1 MRIDRL
7 TNQLQLVLSDAQSL
21 AVGRDHSQLEPT
33 HMLAA
38 MLEQKGPGSVRLLLN
53 QAGFDVA
60 GLREAINAKLDNLP
74 SIKNPT
80 GEVGMS
86 PEMGRLLNLADRYA
100 QKIGDKFVSSDTVLI
115 VAMKDPQ
122 SSINELLKQFGNEQR
137 LQQAIEKIRGGESV
151 NDADSEGNR
160 QALEKYTV
168 DLTARAESGKLDPV
182 IGRDDEIRRTIQV
195 LQRRTKNNPVLI
207 GEPGVGKTAI
217 VEGLAQRIVN
227 GEVPEGLK
235 NKRLL
240 SLDLG
245 ALLAG
250 AKFRGDF
257 EERLKA
263 VINELGKQEGR
274 VILFIDEIHTMVGAG
289 KAEGSMDAGN
299 MLKPALARGELHCVG
314 ATTLDEYRKYIEK
327 DAALERRFQKVQ
339 VDEPN
344 ESDTIAIL
352 RGLKERY
359 EVHHGV
365 DITDSAIIA
374 AAKLSQRYI
383 TDRQLPDK
391 AIDLI
396 DEAASRIR
404 MEIDSKPE
412 EMDRL
417 ERRLIQLKIER
428 EAVKK
433 DEDEGSRKRL
443 AKIDQD
449 IDKFE
454 RELNDLE
461 EIWRAEKA
469 ALQGSQE
476 IKSQLEQARLELED
490 KRRKGDLARM
500 SELQY
505 GIIPQLEKQL
515 DMASQAEMMEMKL
528 LRNKVTDEEIAEV
541 VSKWTGIP
549 VSKMLEGEREK
560 LLRMED
566 ALHKRVIGQHE
577 AVVAVANAV
586 RRSRAG
592 LSDANRPN
600 GSFLFLGPTG
610 VGKTELCKSLAEFL
624 FDSSDAMVRIDMS
637 EFMEKHSVA
646 RLIGAPPGYVGYEEG
661 GYLTEAVRR
670 KPYSVL
676 LLDEVE
682 KAHPDVFNILLQ
694 VLEDGRLTD
703 GQGRTV
709 DFRNTVIVMTSNLGS
724 DRIQELAEDKSFD
737 TVSFDSVVTGDMNN
751 SLNNE
756 NRYNAM
762 KDAVMEV
769 VGAHFRPEFINR
781 IDEVVVFHPLG
792 REQIRGIADIQLELL
807 RKRLAEREL
816 GLELDDAVMNK
827 LAAVGFDPVYGARPL
842 KRAIQQLVEN
852 PLANDILSGKFV
864 PGSIIHGTLR
874 GDKLVFEPKRLQ

>member
-7 TNQLQLVLSDAQSL
+7 TNQLQVALSDAQSIAL
-21 AVGRDHSQLEPT
+21 GQDHSQLDT
-33 HMLAA
+33 SHLLLA
-38 MLEQKGPGSVRLLLN
+38 MIDQKGAASVRSLLS

-60 GLREAINAKLDNLP
+60 GLRTALNELVENLP
-74 SIKNPT
+74 QIKNPT
-80 GEVGMS
+80 GEVTMS
-86 PEMGRLLNLADRYA
+86 QDLIKVLNLADRHA
-100 QKIGDKFVSSDTVLI
+100 QKVGDKFVSSDSVLL
-115 VAMKDPQ
+115 VLMSEMQGAVP
-122 SSINELLKQFGNEQR
+122 ELLKKFGNAQR
-137 LQQAIEKIRGGESV
+137 LQQAIQKVRGGEKV
-151 NDADSEGNR
+151 EDADSEGNR

-168 DLTARAESGKLDPV
+168 DLTARAEEGKLDPV

-245 ALLAG
+245 GLLAG

-257 EERLKA
+257 EERLKS
-263 VINELGKQEGR
+263 VINELSKQEGR

-289 KAEGSMDAGN
+289 KAEGAMDAGN

-417 ERRLIQLKIER
+417 ERRLIQFKIER
-428 EAVKK
+428 EAVRK
-433 DEDEGSRKRL
+433 DEDEASKKRL
-443 AKIDQD
+443 AKLDQD

-476 IKSQLEQARLELED
+476 IKSQLEQARLELEE

-515 DMASQAEMMEMKL
+515 DMAGQAEMMEMKL
-528 LRNKVTDEEIAEV
+528 LRNKVTEEEIAEV

-549 VSKMLEGEREK
+549 VSKML
-560 LLRMED
+560 
-566 ALHKRVIGQHE
+566 
-577 AVVAVANAV
+577 
-586 RRSRAG
+586 
-592 LSDANRPN
+592 
-600 GSFLFLGPTG
+600 
-610 VGKTELCKSLAEFL
+610 
-624 FDSSDAMVRIDMS
+624 
-637 EFMEKHSVA
+637 
-646 RLIGAPPGYVGYEEG
+646 
-661 GYLTEAVRR
+661 
-670 KPYSVL
+670 
-676 LLDEVE
+676 
-682 KAHPDVFNILLQ
+682 
-694 VLEDGRLTD
+694 
-703 GQGRTV
+703 
-709 DFRNTVIVMTSNLGS
+709 
-724 DRIQELAEDKSFD
+724 
-737 TVSFDSVVTGDMNN
+737 
-751 SLNNE
+751 
-756 NRYNAM
+756 
-762 KDAVMEV
+762 
-769 VGAHFRPEFINR
+769 
-781 IDEVVVFHPLG
+781 
-792 REQIRGIADIQLELL
+792 
-807 RKRLAEREL
+807 
-816 GLELDDAVMNK
+816 
-827 LAAVGFDPVYGARPL
+827 
-842 KRAIQQLVEN
+842 
-852 PLANDILSGKFV
+852 
-864 PGSIIHGTLR
+864 
-874 GDKLVFEPKRLQ
+874 

>member
-7 TNQLQLVLSDAQSL
+7 TSQLQLALSDAQSL
-21 AVGRDHSQLEPT
+21 ALGQDHSQLEAC
-33 HMLAA
+33 HLLWA
-38 MLEQKGPGSVRLLLN
+38 MIEQKGAASARMLLT

-60 GLREAINAKLDNLP
+60 GLRAAIGNVIKGLP
-74 SIKNPT
+74 RIKSPT
-80 GEVGMS
+80 GEVAMS
-86 PEMGRLLNLADRYA
+86 QELGRLLNLADRRA
-100 QKIGDKFVSSDTVLI
+100 QKIGDKFVSSDSVLLS
-115 VAMKDPQ
+115 AMSDAEN
-122 SSINELLKQFGNEQR
+122 SISELLKKFGNTQR
-137 LQQAIEKIRGGESV
+137 LEQAITKVRDGATV
-151 NDADSEGNR
+151 DDADSEGNR

-168 DLTARAESGKLDPV
+168 DLTARAEAGKLDPV

-217 VEGLAQRIVN
+217 AEGLAQRIIN

-257 EERLKA
+257 EERLKS
-263 VINELGKQEGR
+263 VINELAKQEGKI
-274 VILFIDEIHTMVGAG
+274 ILFIDEIHTMVGAG
-289 KAEGSMDAGN
+289 KGEGAMDAGN

-339 VDEPN
+339 VNEPN

-433 DEDEGSRKRL
+433 DEDEASKKHL
-443 AKIDQD
+443 AKINID
-449 IDKFE
+449 IQKFE
-454 RELNDLE
+454 REYADLD

-469 ALQGSQE
+469 ALQGSQD
-476 IKSQLEQARLELED
+476 IKSQLEKARIELEE

-515 DMASQAEMMEMKL
+515 VTAGQAEMTDMKL
-528 LRNKVTDEEIAEV
+528 LRNKVTEEEIAEV

-549 VSKMLEGEREK
+549 VSKMLEGERDK
-560 LLRMED
+560 LLRMEE

-592 LSDANRPN
+592 LSDPNRPN

-624 FDSSDAMVRIDMS
+624 FDTADAMVRIDMS

-661 GYLTEAVRR
+661 GYLTEAIRR

-694 VLEDGRLTD
+694 VLDDGRLTD

-737 TVSFDSVVTGDMNN
+737 TVSFDTIVAGDMNN
-751 SLNNE
+751 SINNE

-769 VGAHFRPEFINR
+769 VGGHFRPEFINR

-792 REQIRGIADIQLELL
+792 RDQIRSIADIQLELL

-816 GLELDDAVMNK
+816 SLELSDAAMNK
-827 LAAVGFDPVYGARPL
+827 LAVAGFDPVYGARPL
-842 KRAIQQLVEN
+842 KRAIQQQIEN
-852 PLANDILSGKFV
+852 PLAQDILAGKFL
-864 PGSIIHGTLR
+864 PGTIIWGEVS
-874 GDKLVFEPKRLQ
+874 GDKLVFTVKKLH

>member
-1 MRIDRL
+1 MRQDRL
-7 TNQLQLVLSDAQSL
+7 TNQLQNALGEAQSL
-21 AVGRDHSQLEPT
+21 AVGRDHTSIEPA
-33 HMLAA
+33 HIIFA
-38 MLEQKGPGSVRLLLN
+38 LLN
-53 QAGFDVA
+53 QQGGAVRPMLGQAGFDVS
-60 GLREAINAKLDNLP
+60 GLQAELEKTLDGLP
-74 SIKNPT
+74 RIQSPT
-80 GEVGMS
+80 GDVTIS
-86 PEMGRLLNLADRYA
+86 PAASRLFNLADKLA
-100 QKIGDKFVSSDTVLI
+100 QQQGDQFISSEAVLLALFNSEDS
-115 VAMKDPQ
+115 VGK
-122 SSINELLKQFGNEQR
+122 LLAKYGNKKR
-137 LQQAIEKIRGGESV
+137 LEEVIAQVRGGEAV
-151 NDADSEGNR
+151 KDPEAEGNR
-160 QALEKYTV
+160 QALDKYTI
-168 DLTARAESGKLDPV
+168 DLTERAEKGKLDPV

-217 VEGLAQRIVN
+217 IEGLAQRIVN

-235 NKRLL
+235 SKRVL

-263 VINELGKQEGR
+263 VLNELGKQEGR
-274 VILFIDEIHTMVGAG
+274 IILFIDELHTMVGAG
-289 KAEGSMDAGN
+289 KAEGAMDAGN

-314 ATTLDEYRKYIEK
+314 ATTLNEYRQFIEK
-327 DAALERRFQKVQ
+327 DAALERRFQKVL
-339 VDEPN
+339 VEEPS
-344 ESDTIAIL
+344 EEDTIAIL

-412 EMDRL
+412 ELDRL

-428 EAVKK
+428 EAMKR
-433 DEDEGSRKRL
+433 DEDAASKKRL
-443 AKIDQD
+443 DKIHED
-449 IDKFE
+449 IAEIE
-454 RELNDLE
+454 REFADLE
-461 EIWRAEKA
+461 EIWKAEKA
-469 ALQGSQE
+469 ALQGAAK
-476 IKSQLEQARLELED
+476 IKIQLEQARLDLETASRASNLE
-490 KRRKGDLARM
+490 KM
-500 SELQY
+500 SQLQY
-505 GIIPQLEKQL
+505 GVIPDLERQLHAASEVETQ
-515 DMASQAEMMEMKL
+515 DMQL
-528 LRNKVTDEEIAEV
+528 LRNKVTEEEIAEV

-549 VSKMLEGEREK
+549 VSKMLEGERDK

-566 ALHKRVIGQHE
+566 ALHERVIGQDE

-592 LSDANRPN
+592 LSDPGRPN

-610 VGKTELCKSLAEFL
+610 VGKTELCKSLASFL
-624 FDSSDAMVRIDMS
+624 FDSDEAMVRIDMS

-646 RLIGAPPGYVGYEEG
+646 RLVGAPPGYVGYEEG

-670 KPYSVL
+670 RPYSVL

-694 VLEDGRLTD
+694 VLDDGRLTD

-709 DFRNTVIVMTSNLGS
+709 DFRNTVVVMTSNLGS
-724 DRIQELAEDKSFD
+724 DIIQDLAGEANYES
-737 TVSFDSVVTGDMNN
+737 
-751 SLNNE
+751 
-756 NRYNAM
+756 M
-762 KDAVMEV
+762 KVAVMGV
-769 VGAHFRPEFINR
+769 VGKHFRPEFINR
-781 IDEVVVFHPLG
+781 VDEIVVFHPLA
-792 REQIRGIADIQLELL
+792 RAQIRGIADIQIGLL
-807 RKRLAEREL
+807 QARLADRDL
-816 GLELDDAVMNK
+816 ALALDEAVMESICE
-827 LAAVGFDPVYGARPL
+827 AGFDPVYGARPL
-842 KRAIQQLVEN
+842 KRAIQQMLEN
-852 PLANDILSGKFV
+852 PLAHEVLAGTYQ
-864 PGSIIHGTLR
+864 PGQTIRVSVDG
-874 GDKLVFEPKRLQ
+874 GKLVFQ